1 LNVATATSES
11 SSSNDLTAARARAA
25 VTNRPF
31 RAPIARREREA
42 EPSIAVHVM
51 NERLFKSVI
60 HREHRRTDRAD
71 QSFIVALIDAEGEL
85 STAVWDD
92 IIDGLA
98 AAKRDTDYLG
108 WYRTNETLGLILTD
122 VGIPPEELALAV
134 DARVQ
139 RALSRRV
146 RLDVFARLTITFH
159 VHPDSAPLTR
169 DESLTYAVSPL
180 PAPPRTP
187 TRSEMLYAGLKRAID
202 IVGSA
207 SLLLVMAPFLLLV
220 GALVKLMSPGPV
232 FFRQVRVGQMKKPFT
247 IFKFRTMNVNAD
259 SAVHQQ
265 FYSEFIKSSKA
276 QKINGGDDT
285 TPFKIAND
293 SRITPIGALLRKTSV
308 DELPQLLNV
317 LRGEMSLVGPRPP
330 LPYELEQ
337 YERWHCRRV
346 MDAKPGLTGLWQVAG
361 RSRTTFDEMV
371 RLDLRYAKTRSL
383 ATDLKILLATPGAVI
398 AGKGAC

>member
-1 LNVATATSES
+1 MATAISES
-11 SSSNDLTAARARAA
+11 SSSHDVIVPRTRTT
-25 VTNRPF
+25 VTNRSF
-31 RAPIARREREA
+31 RAPLVRRERE
-42 EPSIAVHVM
+42 EERPIGVHVM
-51 NERLFKSVI
+51 NERLFKTVI

-71 QSFIVALIDAEGEL
+71 QSFIVALIDADDDL
-85 STAVWDD
+85 PTAVWDD

-98 AAKRDTDYLG
+98 GAKRDTDYVG

-122 VGIPPEELALAV
+122 VSISPQELANAV
-134 DARVQ
+134 DARIQ
-139 RALSRRV
+139 RALAHRV

-159 VHPDSAPLTR
+159 VPPDSAPLSS
-169 DESLTYAVSPL
+169 DDALPCAVSPL
-180 PAPPRTP
+180 PAPTRTP
-187 TRSEMLYAGLKRAID
+187 AQSELLYAGIKRAID

-220 GALVKLMSPGPV
+220 AALVKLMSPGPV
-232 FFRQVRVGQMKKPFT
+232 FFRQVRVGQGKKPFT
-247 IFKFRTMNVNAD
+247 IFKFRTMHVNAD
-259 SAVHQQ
+259 NAVHQQ

-276 QKINGGDDT
+276 QKINGGDDAA
-285 TPFKIAND
+285 PFKIAND
-293 SRITPIGALLRKTSV
+293 SRITPIGGLLRKTSV

-317 LRGEMSLVGPRPP
+317 LLGDMSLVGPRPP

-346 MDAKPGLTGLWQVAG
+346 LDAKPGLTGLWQVAG
-361 RSRTTFDEMV
+361 RSRTSFDEMV
-371 RLDLRYAKTRSL
+371 RLDLRYAKTCSL

>member
-1 LNVATATSES
+1 VTTAISES
-11 SSSNDLTAARARAA
+11 PASSDRIATRARVAA
-25 VTNRPF
+25 HWPF
-31 RAPIARREREA
+31 KAPIAKRECED
-42 EPSIAVHVM
+42 EQPIGVHVM
-51 NERLFKSVI
+51 NERLFKTVI
-60 HREHRRTDRAD
+60 HREHRRTDRGD
-71 QSFIVALIDAEGEL
+71 QSFIVALINAEGDL

-92 IIDGLA
+92 VIDGLA
-98 AAKRDTDYLG
+98 GAKRDTDYLG

-122 VGIPPEELALAV
+122 VSIPPQELALRV

-139 RALSRRV
+139 RALARRV
-146 RLDVFARLTITFH
+146 RLDVFPRLTISYH
-159 VHPDSAPLTR
+159 IHPESAPLNR
-169 DESLTYAVSPL
+169 EEAMAYSVSPL
-180 PAPPRTP
+180 PAPTRTP
-187 TRSEMLYAGLKRAID
+187 TKSEVLYAGIKRAID

-207 SLLLVMAPFLLLV
+207 SLLLLMAPFLLLV
-220 GALVKLMSPGPV
+220 GALVKLMSPGPI

-247 IFKFRTMNVNAD
+247 ILKFRTMHVNAD
-259 SAVHQQ
+259 NAVHQQ
-265 FYSEFIKSSKA
+265 FCSEFIKSSKA
-276 QKINGGDDT
+276 QKIQGGDEA

-293 SRITPIGALLRKTSV
+293 SRITPIGAILRKTSV
-308 DELPQLLNV
+308 DELPQLWNV
-317 LRGEMSLVGPRPP
+317 LRGDMSLVGPRPP

-371 RLDLRYAKTRSL
+371 RLDLRYAKTCSL

>member
-1 LNVATATSES
+1 VATAISES
-11 SSSNDLTAARARAA
+11 SSSSDRIATRARVAPYW
-25 VTNRPF
+25 PF
-31 RAPIARREREA
+31 KAPIMRRERED
-42 EPSIAVHVM
+42 ERPIGVHVM
-51 NERLFKSVI
+51 NERLFKTVI

-71 QSFIVALIDAEGEL
+71 QSFIVALINAEGDV

-98 AAKRDTDYLG
+98 GAKRDTDYLG

-122 VGIPPEELALAV
+122 VNIPPQELAQAL

-139 RALSRRV
+139 RALARRV
-146 RLDVFARLTITFH
+146 RLDVLARLTITFH
-159 VHPDSAPLTR
+159 VHPDSAPLNH
-169 DESLTYAVSPL
+169 DETLAYAVSPL
-180 PAPPRTP
+180 PAPTRTP
-187 TRSEMLYAGLKRAID
+187 TKSEVLYAGIKRAID

-207 SLLLVMAPFLLLV
+207 LLLLMMAPFLLVV
-220 GALVKLMSPGPV
+220 GALVRLMSPGPI

-247 IFKFRTMNVNAD
+247 IFKFRTMHVNAD
-259 SAVHQQ
+259 STVHQQ

-276 QKINGGDDT
+276 RKIKGGDEA

-293 SRITPIGALLRKTSV
+293 SRITPIGAILRKTSV
-308 DELPQLLNV
+308 DELPQLWNV
-317 LRGEMSLVGPRPP
+317 LRGDMSLVGPRPP

-361 RSRTTFDEMV
+361 RSRTSFDEMV
-371 RLDLRYAKTRSL
+371 RLDLRYAKTCSL